1 MRKSPKEK
9 PEIDIREMLALQEE
23 LKQTKKEYGIEEKEG
38 RISRI
43 ISGFFDRRDSRQK
56 QPLNRK
62 KYLLLAIFTGWCGG
76 HRFYAKRYVVAILYL
91 LFFWTGFPLA
101 MTIIDILTVIPMK
114 ADENG
119 MICL

>member
-9 PEIDIREMLALQEE
+9 PEINIQEMLALQEE
-23 LKQTKKEYGIEEKEG
+23 LNQTKKEYGIEEKEG

-43 ISGFFDRRDSRQK
+43 ISGFFDRRAARQK

-76 HRFYAKRYVVAILYL
+76 HRFYAKRYAVAILYL

-114 ADENG
+114 ADEDG
-119 MICL
+119 MIFL